1 RDATVTGVQT
11 CALPIYSGHEH
22 DVACRR
28 FVHRDPL
35 QAAKTHDLANLGLRG
50 LATLVQHQD
59 LLSGPEPSPGDAPD
73 ADAPDVARVIDV
85 ADLQL
90 QRAVGVALRRLNA
103 LDDRP
108 EKRPHVRSRPRQV
121 ERSGAQ

>member
-1 RDATVTGVQT
+1 MRQDLQT
-11 CALPIYSGHEH
+11 SAELFTLFFSSRRRHTIFDCDWSS
-22 DVACRR
+22 DVCSS
-28 FVHRDPL
+28 DL
-35 QAAKTHDLANLGLRG
+35 HDLANLGLRG
-50 LATLVQHQD
+50 LATLVQYQN
-59 LLSGPEPSPGDAPD
+59 LLRGPEAPAGDAPD
-73 ADAPDVARVIDV
+73 ADAPHVARVIDV

-90 QRAVGVALRRLNA
+90 QRAVGIAFRRLNA